1 MRAFTLLLIWI
12 SEAIDYVL
20 YNLYFK
26 RKQARFEARILT
38 PAEKLGLLNIEGL
51 EVCYGT
57 STILNFAFEK
67 AELLL
72 LSNKIKGF
80 EVKDVIIH
88 NKSIY
93 IKFKFSIP
101 FNNGVNEYGSCFSI
115 NHFQN
120 DDTIKVY
127 GYNTFISN
135 EKDVFYSIANEI
147 INEFSK

>member
-1 MRAFTLLLIWI
+1 MREFTILLIWV
-12 SEAIDYVL
+12 SKAIDYVT

-26 RKQARFEARILT
+26 RKQAKFEARILT
-38 PAEKLGLLNIEGL
+38 PEEKLGNLNIERL
-51 EVCYGT
+51 QVCYGT
-57 STILNFAFEK
+57 STIFNFDFEK
-67 AELLL
+67 AKLIL

-101 FNNGVNEYGSCFSI
+101 YNNGINEYGSCFSI

-135 EKDVFYSIANEI
+135 EKDVFHSIVNEI